1 MPCISWPRPVEPDDP
16 GPRVEPKSIGGETL
30 TKTDPHDPQV
40 AILRDRLS
48 RLSEASLRI
57 NESLDLDSVLQ
68 QVVASARSL
77 TGARYGGIVTLDQSG
92 QFQDFVTVGLTE
104 EEHQRLLDLP
114 GGLKLFE
121 LFSTHP
127 GPLRVR
133 DFSSYAR
140 SLGVTGDLM
149 SVRTFLGTSIR
160 HRGTHVGNF
169 YLTEKE
175 DGQAFTAEDEE
186 TLGMFASQAAL
197 AIANARQHRNEQR
210 ARADLEALIDTSPV
224 GVVVFDA
231 KSGKLVSINP
241 EASRIVGDLL
251 RPGRSLEQLLEI
263 LTFRRAD
270 GREISLEEFPLAQV
284 LRTGET
290 VRAEEIVVQVPDGRS
305 VTTLVNVMPIYAE
318 EEVESVVVTV
328 QDMTPQ
334 EELARLRAEFLGMV
348 SHELRVPLTSIKGA
362 ITTLFASSTVLDPV
376 EMRQFYR
383 IIDHQTDRMRDL
395 ISDLLDVTR
404 IETGSLSITPEPT
417 DVASLVDEARNT
429 FLSGGGRN
437 TIEMDLPPDLPWI
450 MADRRRIVQVLNNLL
465 SNAARY
471 SEASAAIRLTAVRED
486 CYVGISVADKG
497 RGIPADLLPHLF
509 RKFSPVDS
517 ENGERETQ
525 GTGLGLAICKG
536 IVEAHGGRIW
546 ADSDG
551 PGLGTKFTFTIPV
564 AEESPSVSVPQ
575 TARPTKPARAP
586 QRPGESILVVDD
598 DPHTLKYVR
607 DALANAGYAPIVTA
621 DPGEVA
627 PLIKASKPQLI
638 LLDVVLPGTDG
649 IKLMEDILAVDQ
661 VPVILLSGYGR
672 DEIIARAFERGASD
686 YVVKPFSPTELIARI
701 QATLRKETAPDR
713 AAPDQPYVLGDLTIN
728 YEARRVTVA
737 GRRVRLT
744 AKEYQLLYELS
755 VRPGRVLTHD
765 VLLRRIWGLYSAG
778 DSRLVRTLVK
788 RLRRTLGD
796 DANAPRYLFTEPG
809 VGYRIGTAEE
819 PEEESSEA

>member
-1 MPCISWPRPVEPDDP
+1 MTKADPRDQQI
-16 GPRVEPKSIGGETL
+16 K
-30 TKTDPHDPQV
+30 
-40 AILRDRLS
+40 ILRDRLS

-57 NESLDLDSVLQ
+57 NESLDLNTVLKE
-68 QVVASARSL
+68 VVDSARSL
-77 TGARYGGIVTLDQSG
+77 TDARYGGIITLDESG
-92 QFQDFVTVGLTE
+92 RLQDFVTSGLTE
-104 EEHQRLLDLP
+104 EHQALLDLP
-114 GGLKLFE
+114 EEGLGLFE
-121 LFSTHP
+121 FLSTHP
-127 GPLRVR
+127 EPLRLR
-133 DFSSYAR
+133 DFSAHAR
-140 SLGVTGDLM
+140 ALGVTGDLM
-149 SVRTFLGTSIR
+149 QVRAFLRKPIC
-160 HRGTHVGNF
+160 HRGAHIGHF
-169 YLTEKE
+169 YLAEKE
-175 DGQAFTAEDEE
+175 DGGAFTAEDEE
-186 TLGMFASQAAL
+186 TLGMFAAQAAL
-197 AIANARQHRNEQR
+197 TLANARQYQNEQR

-224 GVVVFDA
+224 GVVVFA
-231 KSGKLVSINP
+231 APSGQLVSINR

-251 RPGRSLEQLLEI
+251 MPGRSLAQLLEV

-270 GREISLEEFPLAQV
+270 GREVSLEEFPLAQV
-284 LRTGET
+284 LSTGET

-305 VTTLVNVMPIYAE
+305 VTTLVNVTPICSE
-318 EEVESVVVTV
+318 EGEVESVVVTI

-362 ITTLFASSTVLDPV
+362 ITTLLASSTVLDPL

-404 IETGSLSITPEPT
+404 IETGSFSVTPEPT

-437 TIEMDLPPDLPWI
+437 TLEIDLPPDLPWV

-471 SEASAAIRLTAVRED
+471 SEASSAIRLTAGRED
-486 CYVGISVADKG
+486 FYVGISVADEG
-497 RGIPADLLPHLF
+497 RGVPADLLPHLF
-509 RKFSPVDS
+509 RKFSPVAN

-536 IVEAHGGRIW
+536 IVEAHGGRVW

-551 PGLGTKFTFTIPV
+551 PGLGTKFTFTVPV

-575 TARPTKPARAP
+575 TARQPEHARAP
-586 QRPGESILVVDD
+586 QGPGESILVVDD

-621 DPGEVA
+621 NPGEVVY
-627 PLIKASKPQLI
+627 LIKQSKPQLI

-649 IKLMEDILAVDQ
+649 IKLMEDILAVDN

-686 YVVKPFSPTELIARI
+686 YVVKPFSPTELVARI
-701 QATLRKETAPDR
+701 RATLRKEADPDR
-713 AAPDQPYVLGDLTIN
+713 AEPDQPYVLGDLTIN
-728 YEARRVTVA
+728 YEERRVTVA

-755 VRPGRVLTHD
+755 VGRGQVLTHN

-796 DANAPRYLFTEPG
+796 DANNPRYIFTEPG

-819 PEEESSEA
+819 REEESSEA

>member
-1 MPCISWPRPVEPDDP
+1 MTKADPRDQQI
-16 GPRVEPKSIGGETL
+16 K
-30 TKTDPHDPQV
+30 
-40 AILRDRLS
+40 ILRDRLS

-57 NESLDLDSVLQ
+57 NESLDLNTVLKE
-68 QVVASARSL
+68 VVDSARSL
-77 TGARYGGIVTLDQSG
+77 TDARYGGIITLDESG
-92 QFQDFVTVGLTE
+92 RLQDFVTSGLTE
-104 EEHQRLLDLP
+104 EHQALLDLP
-114 GGLKLFE
+114 EEGLGLFE
-121 LFSTHP
+121 FLSTHP
-127 GPLRVR
+127 EPLRLR
-133 DFSSYAR
+133 DFSAHAR
-140 SLGVTGDLM
+140 ALGVTGDLM
-149 SVRTFLGTSIR
+149 QVRAFLRKPIC
-160 HRGTHVGNF
+160 HRGAHIGHF
-169 YLTEKE
+169 YLAEKE
-175 DGQAFTAEDEE
+175 DGGAFTAEDEE
-186 TLGMFASQAAL
+186 TLGMFAAQAAL
-197 AIANARQHRNEQR
+197 TLANARQYQNEQR

-231 KSGKLVSINP
+231 PSGQLVSINR

-251 RPGRSLEQLLEI
+251 MPGRSLEQLLAV

-270 GREISLEEFPLAQV
+270 GREVSLEAVSLAQV
-284 LRTGET
+284 LSTGET
-290 VRAEEIVVQVPDGRS
+290 VRAEEVVVQGPDGRS
-305 VTTLVNVMPIYAE
+305 VTTLVNVTPIYSE
-318 EEVESVVVTV
+318 ERAVESVVVTV

-334 EELARLRAEFLGMV
+334 EELERLRAEFLGMV

-362 ITTLFASSTVLDPV
+362 ITTLLASSTGLDPV

-383 IIDHQTDRMRDL
+383 IIDHQTDCMRDL

-429 FLSGGGRN
+429 FLSGGGRS

-450 MADRRRIVQVLNNLL
+450 MADRHRIVQVLNNLL

-486 CYVGISVADKG
+486 FYVGISVADEG
-497 RGIPADLLPHLF
+497 RGVPADVLPHLF
-509 RKFSPVDS
+509 RKFSPVAS
-517 ENGERETQ
+517 ETGERETQ

-536 IVEAHGGRIW
+536 IVEAHGGRVW

-551 PGLGTKFTFTIPV
+551 PGLGAKFTFTVPV
-564 AEESPSVSVPQ
+564 AEESPRVSVPQ
-575 TARPTKPARAP
+575 TARQTKPSRAS
-586 QRPGESILVVDD
+586 QGPGASILVVDD

-627 PLIKASKPQLI
+627 SLIQSSKPQLI

-649 IKLMEDILAVDQ
+649 IKLMEDILEVDH

-686 YVVKPFSPTELIARI
+686 YVVKPFSPTELVARI
-701 QATLRKETAPDR
+701 RATLRKEADPDR
-713 AAPDQPYVLGDLTIN
+713 AEPDQPYVLGDLTIN
-728 YEARRVTVA
+728 YEERRVTVA

-755 VRPGRVLTHD
+755 VGRGQVLTHN

-796 DANAPRYLFTEPG
+796 DANNPRYIFTEPG

-819 PEEESSEA
+819 REEESSEA

>member
-1 MPCISWPRPVEPDDP
+1 M
-16 GPRVEPKSIGGETL
+16 
-30 TKTDPHDPQV
+30 TKADPHDPQV

-48 RLSEASLRI
+48 RLSQASLRI
-57 NESLDLDSVLQ
+57 NESLDLDTVLQ
-68 QVVASARSL
+68 EVVDSARSL
-77 TGARYGGIVTLDQSG
+77 TGARYGGITTLDESG
-92 QFQDFVTVGLTE
+92 RLQDFVTSGLTQ
-104 EEHQRLLDLP
+104 EEHQALLDLP
-114 GGLKLFE
+114 GGAGLFDF
-121 LFSTHP
+121 LSTHP
-127 GPLRVR
+127 EPLRLR
-133 DFSSYAR
+133 DFSAHPKSRGLTHDFMQVGA
-140 SLGVTGDLM
+140 
-149 SVRTFLGTSIR
+149 FLGTPIC

-169 YLTEKE
+169 YLAEKE
-175 DGQAFTAEDEE
+175 DGREFTDEDEE
-186 TLGMFASQAAL
+186 TLGMFAAQAAL
-197 AIANARQHRNEQR
+197 ALANARQHRNEQR

-224 GVVVFDA
+224 GVAVFDA
-231 KSGKLVSINP
+231 PSGTLVSINR

-251 RPGRSLEQLLEI
+251 IPDRSLDQLLEV

-270 GREISLEEFPLAQV
+270 GREVSLEAVPLAQV

-290 VRAEEIVVQVPDGRS
+290 VRAEEIVIEVPDGRS
-305 VTTLVNVMPIYAE
+305 VTTLVNVTPIYLGEGA
-318 EEVESVVVTV
+318 VESVVVTV

-334 EELARLRAEFLGMV
+334 EELERLRAEFLGMV

-362 ITTLFASSTVLDPV
+362 ITTLLASPTGLDPV

-404 IETGSLSITPEPT
+404 IETGSLSVTPEPT
-417 DVASLVDEARNT
+417 DVISLVDEARNT
-429 FLSGGGRN
+429 FLSSGGRN
-437 TIEMDLPPDLPWI
+437 TIEIDLPPDLPWI

-486 CYVGISVADKG
+486 CYVGISVADEG
-497 RGIPADLLPHLF
+497 RGVPADVLPHLF
-509 RKFSPVDS
+509 RKFSPVAS
-517 ENGERETQ
+517 EYSERETQ

-536 IVEAHGGRIW
+536 IVEAHGGRVW

-551 PGLGTKFTFTIPV
+551 PGLGTTFTFTLPV
-564 AEESPSVSVPQ
+564 AEESPSVSVPE
-575 TARPTKPARAP
+575 TARPTKPSRAP
-586 QRPGESILVVDD
+586 QGPNGSILVVDD

-627 PLIKASKPQLI
+627 SLIQSSKPQLV

-649 IKLMEDILAVDQ
+649 IKLMEDILEVDQ

-672 DEIIARAFERGASD
+672 DEIIARAFEGGASD
-686 YVVKPFSPTELIARI
+686 YVVKPFTPTELIARI
-701 QATLRKETAPDR
+701 QATLRKQADPDR
-713 AAPDQPYVLGDLTIN
+713 AEPDQPYVLGDLTIN
-728 YEARRVTVA
+728 YEERRVTVA
-737 GRRVRLT
+737 GRGVRLT

-755 VRPGRVLTHD
+755 VGRGRVLTHD
-765 VLLRRIWGLYSAG
+765 VLLRRIWGLYSDG

-796 DANAPRYLFTEPG
+796 DANNPRYLFTEPG
-809 VGYRIGTAEE
+809 VGYRIGMAEE
-819 PEEESSEA
+819 REEESSEA

>member
-1 MPCISWPRPVEPDDP
+1 M
-16 GPRVEPKSIGGETL
+16 
-30 TKTDPHDPQV
+30 TKADPHDPQV

-48 RLSEASLRI
+48 RLSQASLRI
-57 NESLDLDSVLQ
+57 NESLDLDTVLQ
-68 QVVASARSL
+68 QVVDSACSL
-77 TGARYGGIVTLDQSG
+77 TGARYGGITTLDESG
-92 QFQDFVTVGLTE
+92 RLQDVVTSGLTP
-104 EEHQRLLDLP
+104 EEHQALLDLP
-114 GGLKLFE
+114 EEGLEFFAFL
-121 LFSTHP
+121 STHP
-127 GPLRVR
+127 EPLRLR
-133 DFSSYAR
+133 DFSAHAK
-140 SLGVTGDLM
+140 SLGLTHDFMQVGA
-149 SVRTFLGTSIR
+149 FLGTPIY

-169 YLTEKE
+169 YLAEKE
-175 DGQAFTAEDEE
+175 DGRAFTDEDEE
-186 TLGMFASQAAL
+186 TLGMFAAQAAL
-197 AIANARQHRNEQR
+197 ALANARQHRNEQR

-231 KSGKLVSINP
+231 QSGTLVSLNR
-241 EASRIVGDLL
+241 EASRIFGDLIVS
-251 RPGRSLEQLLEI
+251 GRSLEQLLEV

-270 GREISLEEFPLAQV
+270 GREVSLEAFPLAQV

-305 VTTLVNVMPIYAE
+305 VTTLVNATPIYAGE
-318 EEVESVVVTV
+318 GAVESVVVTV

-334 EELARLRAEFLGMV
+334 EELERLRAEFLGMV

-362 ITTLFASSTVLDPV
+362 ITTLLASSTVLDPV

-404 IETGSLSITPEPT
+404 IETGSLSVTPEPM

-429 FLSGGGRN
+429 FLSGGGRS
-437 TIEMDLPPDLPWI
+437 TIEIDLPPDLPWI
-450 MADRRRIVQVLNNLL
+450 MADRHRIVQVLNNLL

-471 SEASAAIRLTAVRED
+471 SEASAAIRLTAGRED
-486 CYVGISVADKG
+486 CYVGISVADEG
-497 RGIPADLLPHLF
+497 RGIPADVLPHLF

-517 ENGERETQ
+517 EHGEHETQ

-536 IVEAHGGRIW
+536 IVEAHGGRVW

-551 PGLGTKFTFTIPV
+551 PGLGTKFTFTVPV
-564 AEESPSVSVPQ
+564 AEESPSVSVPETTRQ
-575 TARPTKPARAP
+575 TKPSRAP
-586 QRPGESILVVDD
+586 QGPNGSILVVDD

-627 PLIKASKPQLI
+627 SLIKASKPQLV

-686 YVVKPFSPTELIARI
+686 YVVKPFTPTELIARI
-701 QATLRKETAPDR
+701 QATLRKQADPDR
-713 AAPDQPYVLGDLTIN
+713 TEPDQPYVLGDLTIN
-728 YEARRVTVA
+728 YEKRRVTVA
-737 GRRVRLT
+737 GRGVRLT

-755 VRPGRVLTHD
+755 VGRGQVLTHD

-796 DANAPRYLFTEPG
+796 DANNPRYIFTEPG
-809 VGYRIGTAEE
+809 VGYRIGMAEE
-819 PEEESSEA
+819 REEGSSEA

>member
-1 MPCISWPRPVEPDDP
+1 M
-16 GPRVEPKSIGGETL
+16 

-68 QVVASARSL
+68 QVVDSARSL
-77 TGARYGGIVTLDQSG
+77 TGARYGGIVTLDPSG

-127 GPLRVR
+127 GPLRVQ

-149 SVRTFLGTSIR
+149 SVRTFLGTSIH

-186 TLGMFASQAAL
+186 TLGLFAAQAAL

-231 KSGKLVSINP
+231 PSGKLVSSNP

-251 RPGRSLEQLLEI
+251 VPGRSLEQLLEI

-270 GREISLEEFPLAQV
+270 GREISLEASPLAQV

-290 VRAEEIVVQVPDGRS
+290 VRAEEIVIQGPDGRS
-305 VTTLVNVMPIYAE
+305 VTTLVNATPIFYE
-318 EEVESVVVTV
+318 EGEVESVVVTV

-362 ITTLFASSTVLDPV
+362 ITTLLASSTGLDPV
-376 EMRQFYR
+376 EMHQFYR
-383 IIDHQTDRMRDL
+383 IIDHQADRMRDL
-395 ISDLLDVTR
+395 ISDLLDVAR

-417 DVASLVDEARNT
+417 DVVSLVDEARNT
-429 FLSGGGRN
+429 FLSSGGRS
-437 TIEMDLPPDLPWI
+437 TIEIDLPPDLPWV
-450 MADRRRIVQVLNNLL
+450 MADRHRIVQVLNNLL

-471 SEASAAIRLTAVRED
+471 SEASAAIRLTAGRED
-486 CYVGISVADKG
+486 FYVGISVADEG
-497 RGIPADLLPHLF
+497 RGIPADVLPHLF
-509 RKFSPVDS
+509 RKFSPVASKD
-517 ENGERETQ
+517 GERETQ

-536 IVEAHGGRIW
+536 IVEAHGGRVW

-575 TARPTKPARAP
+575 TARQTKPARAP
-586 QRPGESILVVDD
+586 QEPGESILVVDD

-607 DALANAGYAPIVTA
+607 DALAKAGYTPIVTA

-627 PLIKASKPQLI
+627 PLIQSAKPQLI

-649 IKLMEDILAVDQ
+649 IKLMEDILDADN

-701 QATLRKETAPDR
+701 QATLRKETDPDR
-713 AAPDQPYVLGDLTIN
+713 AEPDQPYVLGDLTIN

-755 VRPGRVLTHD
+755 VSPGRVLTHD
-765 VLLRRIWGLYSAG
+765 VLLRRIWGLSRAG

-796 DANAPRYLFTEPG
+796 DANNPRYISTEPG
-809 VGYRIGTAEE
+809 VGYRIGTAEAR
-819 PEEESSEA
+819 EEEASEA